1 VSFLGTFLFLKS
13 ARRIQRTM
21 LEEVNVAA
29 KWWTLQIQTRPT
41 DNAADFERR
50 KAIFERAFA
59 KLLSQR
65 CSRHWYPKDAR
76 RASAFRTVVNDLRC
90 DRILMQ
96 AAEKAGIDD
105 IALRVPQG
113 MAGSSTCLFSR
124 LLRLTHR
131 KNILRPWYYGRS
143 PNVR

>member
-1 VSFLGTFLFLKS
+1 
-13 ARRIQRTM
+13 M

-131 KNILRPWYYGRS
+131 KTTFEAVVLWQITECSLTPAR
-143 PNVR
+143 